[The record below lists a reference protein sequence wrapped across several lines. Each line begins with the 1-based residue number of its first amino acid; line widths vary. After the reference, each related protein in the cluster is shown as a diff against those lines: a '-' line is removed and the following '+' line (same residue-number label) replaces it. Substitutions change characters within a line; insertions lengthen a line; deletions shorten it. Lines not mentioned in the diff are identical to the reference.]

1 MVKDRKQKSGDFWK
15 VLQRKEPE
23 SPGSRSC
30 SPPCPSW
37 FLLLC
42 MKTWWPMYCQPSF
55 LVRGPQEWKPH
66 AGSDTEEPGG
76 PAYTD
81 ATKSFCA
88 LASAPVQWS
97 FAAPP
102 RERWSHLLHPLNLAW
117 GVSGAEWGE
126 WAVLSVVLLDV
137 ECPSLSGKRRV
148 YLQGRWLSLKL
159 EISYIWKDHIIN
171 CTKENVSQV
180 CCCCRELPIQKLRE
194 LGWTLWC
201 GSGQVCGCKLVVFST
216 H

>member
-1 MVKDRKQKSGDFWK
+1 MVKDRKQKSGDFWE

-55 LVRGPQEWKPH
+55 LVRGPWEWKPH
-66 AGSDTEEPGG
+66 AGSNTEEPGG

-88 LASAPVQWS
+88 LASAPVQCS

-102 RERWSHLLHPLNLAW
+102 RERWSHFLHPLNLAW
-117 GVSGAEWGE
+117 GVPGWVGWVGCLFSG
-126 WAVLSVVLLDV
+126 S
-137 ECPSLSGKRRV
+137 S
-148 YLQGRWLSLKL
+148 
-159 EISYIWKDHIIN
+159 
-171 CTKENVSQV
+171 
-180 CCCCRELPIQKLRE
+180 
-194 LGWTLWC
+194 WC
-201 GSGQVCGCKLVVFST
+201 GVSEPEWQEEGLPAGEMVVT
-216 H
+216 EIGN